1 MTEENLD
8 TTNEEDDDL
17 SEGEAIDEEA
27 SSNEEVAEQEKPKRK
42 PRRQLTPEELDRKE
56 FDKCL
61 KHVFD
66 NEGGLANVAGDRGG
80 LTKYGITQRTLSNWL
95 GRPAEDKEVINLKL
109 KTAGDIYHKNYW
121 LKSRAGQ
128 LPTALRMTYFDM
140 CVNHGQGNAVKIL
153 QRAINRTGRGSIP
166 KVDVDGLIG
175 KNTIKNASGVD
186 IDILRSERMLFFA
199 NLVRNK
205 PQQMKFFLGWY
216 RRCINT

>member
-17 SEGEAIDEEA
+17 AEGEAADEEKA
-27 SSNEEVAEQEKPKRK
+27 EEEKPKRK

-66 NEGGLANVAGDRGG
+66 NEGGLANVAGDAGG
-80 LTKYGITQRTLSNWL
+80 LTKYGVTQRTLSNWL
-95 GRPAEDKEVINLKL
+95 GRPAQDKEVVNLKMS
-109 KTAGDIYHKNYW
+109 TAGDIYHKNYW
-121 LKSRAGQ
+121 QKSRAGKI
-128 LPTALRMTYFDM
+128 PVALRMTYFDM

-153 QRAINRTGRGSIP
+153 QRAINRTGRGGIP

-175 KNTIKNASGVD
+175 KNTIRSASGVD
-186 IDILRSERMLFFA
+186 IDVLRSERMLFFA
-199 NLVRNK
+199 NIVKNK
-205 PQQMKFFLGWY
+205 PNQMKFFLGWY
-216 RRCINT
+216 RRCIST